1 MASGGGNITGY
12 FNYGITEEHWLEYTE
27 RQLAVRQELTDT
39 KHQKYAHD
47 PTIIYRVPSRH

>member
-1 MASGGGNITGY
+1 MASGGGDITCY

-27 RQLAVRQELTDT
+27 RQLAARQELTDT

-47 PTIIYRVPSRH
+47 PTIISRVPSRH